1 MSYNIQAWLYSIGGV
16 ILSLCLMS
24 CQPVFD
30 QRQVVQSIG
39 NVGVAFN
46 ATVIGAVRSRVD
58 NTIPTFGGVSAASG
72 EFLVVDGIRPS
83 DRVALIVE
91 AFFSDLFVFFS
102 DEAEQSIRSSVCVY
116 FLEPENPNIAKV
128 VSSNLFL
135 NLSSSVDVGDDP
147 FTSINES
154 LTDIQGILNN
164 IESLGD
170 ELDDESARLSLI
182 TVAQICDREVYSGAR
197 VVVNATQTSAT
208 LHVTGTRFSDSLE
221 NVAKRLSNNPIDIP
235 PNSSGGIR
243 VLEWSQCIGS
253 THCRLRE
260 AVSRGSN
267 SNVVYVLWHSGA
279 KPHAIIVGYGPLGHE
294 LYKLRNSESVSRFQ
308 SRGELFI
315 AYATVAKFEK
325 DGIMAFLNGELQ
337 PYQRGAGELAPP
349 IAVNLPF

>member
-1 MSYNIQAWLYSIGGV
+1 MSYKFPTWLRSIGGV
-16 ILSLCLMS
+16 VLSLCLIS
-24 CQPVFD
+24 CQPVLD

-46 ATVIGAVRSRVD
+46 ATVIGSVRTRVD
-58 NTIPTFGGVSAASG
+58 NTIPSFSGVSATTG

-83 DRVALIVE
+83 NRVALIVE
-91 AFFSDLFVFFS
+91 AFFADLFEFLS

-116 FLEPENPNIAKV
+116 FLEPENPNITKV

-135 NLSSSVDVGDDP
+135 NLSSTVDVGDDP

-170 ELDDESARLSLI
+170 ELGDESARLSLI
-182 TVAQICDREVYSGAR
+182 TVAQICDRDIYSGAK
-197 VVVNATQTSAT
+197 VIVNATQTSAT
-208 LHVTGTRFSDSLE
+208 LHVTGTRFSNSLE
-221 NVAKRLSNNPIDIP
+221 NVANRLSSNPIDIP

-243 VLEWSQCIGS
+243 VLGWSQCRGS
-253 THCRLRE
+253 KHCRLSE
-260 AVSRGSN
+260 ALSRGSN
-267 SNVVYVLWHSGA
+267 ANVVYVLWHSGP
-279 KPHAIIVGYGPLGHE
+279 KPHAIVVGYGPLGHE
-294 LYKLRNSESVSRFQ
+294 LYKLRNSKSVNRFE

-315 AYATVAKFEK
+315 THATVTDYEK
-325 DGIMAFLNGELQ
+325 DGVIAFLNGQLQ
-337 PYQRGAGELAPP
+337 PYQRGAVETAPP

>member
-1 MSYNIQAWLYSIGGV
+1 MSYKIPAWLRSTGGV
-16 ILSLCLMS
+16 VLSLCLIS
-24 CQPVFD
+24 CQPVLD

-46 ATVIGAVRSRVD
+46 ATVIGSVRTRVD
-58 NTIPTFGGVSAASG
+58 TTIPSFSGVSATTG

-83 DRVALIVE
+83 NRVALIVE
-91 AFFSDLFVFFS
+91 AFFADLFEFLS

-116 FLEPENPNIAKV
+116 FLEPENPNITKV

-135 NLSSSVDVGDDP
+135 NLSSTVDVGDDP

-170 ELDDESARLSLI
+170 A
-182 TVAQICDREVYSGAR
+182 
-197 VVVNATQTSAT
+197 SAT
-208 LHVTGTRFSDSLE
+208 LHVTGTRFSNSLE
-221 NVAKRLSNNPIDIP
+221 NVANRLSSNPIDIP

-243 VLEWSQCIGS
+243 VLGWSQCRGG
-253 THCRLRE
+253 THCRLSE
-260 AVSRGSN
+260 AVSRGNN
-267 SNVVYVLWHSGA
+267 SNVVYVIWHSGP
-279 KPHAIIVGYGPLGHE
+279 KPHAIVVGYGPLGHE
-294 LYKLRNSESVSRFQ
+294 LYKLRNSKSVSRFE

-315 AYATVAKFEK
+315 THATVTDYEK
-325 DGIMAFLNGELQ
+325 DGVIAFLNGQLQ
-337 PYQRGAGELAPP
+337 PYQRSAVETAPP